1 MRNDVSIPPDDSE
14 FFDSDEIPGPRSK
27 EISDK
32 PVPPPVGKP
41 IADVQ
46 LYDHPNFMPGGAG
59 NFWLLGMI
67 GLAAGILVVL
77 LFWVLMK

>member
-14 FFDSDEIPGPRSK
+14 LFDSDEIRGPHTK
-27 EISDK
+27 EISHK
-32 PVPPPVGKP
+32 PIPPAEGKL
-41 IADVQ
+41 IADVE
-46 LYDHPNFMPGGAG
+46 LYDHPNFMPSGAG

>member
-14 FFDSDEIPGPRSK
+14 LFDSDEMPGSHTK

-32 PVPPPVGKP
+32 PIPPAEGKP
-41 IADVQ
+41 VADVE
-46 LYDHPNFMPGGAG
+46 LFDHPNFMPSGAG

-77 LFWVLMK
+77 LFWVLLK